1 MSGNSCESALV
12 TAPMVSD
19 FARET
24 GSPPACAASA
34 SASATTPLVPSSGSA
49 PSGSPVRA
57 TSASEE
63 GQLELADLEL
73 VAVLEPVRVHALPVH
88 VGAVQRARVVEQPLP
103 AAAHERRV
111 LTRNG
116 DVVEEDVGL
125 RRAPDRHPLA
135 REREGLAHAPA
146 ARADHERAALGRDV
160 ADVDRLELARLVV
173 DHVRGGRDVL
183 LRRLGRALEGAALR
197 AVVRP
202 FGDDEAALGA
212 VAGHLRLPGGGRLGV
227 VWAGVAPGE

>member
-19 FARET
+19 FARAT
-24 GSPPACAASA
+24 GSASTCAGSP
-34 SASATTPLVPSSGSA
+34 SGTATSLAPSSGSA
-49 PSGSPVRA
+49 PSGSRVTA

-63 GQLELADLEL
+63 GQLELPDLEL
-73 VAVLEPVRVHALPVH
+73 VAVLEAVRVHPLAFH
-88 VGAVQRARVVEQPLP
+88 VGAVERARVVEQPVA

-111 LTRNG
+111 LARDG

-125 RRAPDRHPLA
+125 RGAPDRHPLA
-135 REREGLAHAPA
+135 RERERLAHAPA

-173 DHVRGGRDVL
+173 DHVRRSRDVL

-202 FGDDEAALGA
+202 FGDDEAALEA
-212 VAGHLRLPGGGRLGV
+212 VAGHLRLPG
-227 VWAGVAPGE
+227 AAA